1 MEWIEKAEGDYYSA
15 LREYRAHK
23 NPRKSASS
31 VCHKNKKVVIKLLYN
46 IFFIITVFIISMSR
60 QGFAQLKEFEIKE
73 LKPPP
78 SIPVFINYPD
88 NAALIIYSSL
98 TNLYFESNMDAI
110 VDDIST
116 PQEGKYILIIREK
129 TKQIITVKAK
139 GFREGKIKVPKL
151 NAKEVKYYQIEQL
164 IIEGILAVQSTP
176 EDAEVYINESLYGS
190 TPYEGKFKKGTY
202 EITLKKE
209 MYYNLFQ
216 TVEVISDTTMEYFFD
231 LFPKFGT
238 LSLTSEPTDAEV
250 FLDGSL
256 KGKTPIEIDK
266 IPSGEHR
273 LSVRK
278 KLYIDVLKMI
288 TITDGEEL
296 RDNIILTKTQ
306 EAMYKKDPRTAFL
319 WSLFLPGTGQA
330 YSKSSSKKFS
340 IGVCVSWLCTYIF
353 YDYWRQ
359 AKKNADYLYSVD
371 PTGRDRNYTIYD
383 DVDDKDRMGSEWRDE
398 EKINQGTMI
407 FFGSVSGLVHILA
420 AVDAS
425 NKAKAYNKERGF
437 SFNFNPK
444 SNQFK
449 LAFTHYF

>member
-15 LREYRAHK
+15 LREYRARK
-23 NPRKSASS
+23 NPRKSVLSASS

-129 TKQIITVKAK
+129 TKQIITVKAI

-176 EDAEVYINESLYGS
+176 EDAEIYINESLYGS

-202 EITLKKE
+202 KITLKKD
-209 MYYNLFQ
+209 MYYDLFQ

-266 IPSGEHR
+266 ILSGEHSLTLKKGR
-273 LSVRK
+273 DYKDFRK
-278 KLYIDVLKMI
+278 AI
-288 TITDGEEL
+288 TIKDGEEL
-296 RDNIILTKTQ
+296 RDNIILIKTQ
-306 EAMYKKDPRTAFL
+306 EGMYKKEPRKAFL
-319 WSLFLPGTGQA
+319 LSLFLPGT
-330 YSKSSSKKFS
+330 
-340 IGVCVSWLCTYIF
+340 
-353 YDYWRQ
+353 
-359 AKKNADYLYSVD
+359 
-371 PTGRDRNYTIYD
+371 DR
-383 DVDDKDRMGSEWRDE
+383 
-398 EKINQGTMI
+398 
-407 FFGSVSGLVHILA
+407 HILNLLRKN
-420 AVDAS
+420 S
-425 NKAKAYNKERGF
+425 
-437 SFNFNPK
+437 
-444 SNQFK
+444 
-449 LAFTHYF
+449 L